1 MRKNA
6 FSIVELMI
14 VVFLLVGIASILV
27 PMNLSN
33 LKQAERVSLWKNTY
47 EEIKYSID
55 VMKAKRPELS
65 ELIASGKAGD
75 TIEAFDIVKPYL
87 NIKDDDSYNDK
98 LKNYHYKFLNGQ
110 KVKKKSDFYTDDFV
124 ILESG
129 VIMGFKVN
137 NDVVN
142 SNNSHRA
149 IMLFDVNGFD
159 RPNRIGKDVFGLYLY
174 SDRIEPFGEGYSD
187 LALKTNCSPLGTGV
201 LCSKY
206 YLIGGAF

>member
-1 MRKNA
+1 MKRSA
-6 FSIVELMI
+6 FSIVELVI

-27 PMNLSN
+27 PLNLSN

-55 VMKAKRPELS
+55 VMKAKSPQLS
-65 ELIASGKAGD
+65 ELIASGRAGD
-75 TIEAFDIVKPYL
+75 TMVAFQVIKPYL
-87 NIKDDDSYNDK
+87 NIKQSKSDNAK
-98 LKNYHYKFLNGQ
+98 LKNYSYRFLNGQ
-110 KVKKKSDFYTDDFV
+110 KVKKKSDFYMDEFI

-129 VIMGFKVN
+129 VIMGFKINSDVTTPN
-137 NDVVN
+137 NA
-142 SNNSHRA
+142 HRA
-149 IMLFDVNGFD
+149 IMLFDVNGFE
-159 RPNRIGKDVFGLYLY
+159 RPNRIGEDIFGLYLY
-174 SDRIEPFGEGYSD
+174 PDRIEPFGDGYSD